1 MVVGAIFK
9 NPRNKFLGDMM
20 SLLSEESGK
29 LRRKDVSLYSLL
41 QSIWNRCAVTKLGF
55 EGDRLLSQRKVELQK
70 KEDESP
76 QGRSLICDSAFS
88 VHTLSTFGD

>member
-29 LRRKDVSLYSLL
+29 LRRKDVSCYTVCCNQYEIDVL
-41 QSIWNRCAVTKLGF
+41 
-55 EGDRLLSQRKVELQK
+55 
-70 KEDESP
+70 
-76 QGRSLICDSAFS
+76 
-88 VHTLSTFGD
+88 